1 MIHSSPHVQ
10 NHAMAGYDTGS
21 NSLIITTARDN
32 ILRLSATD
40 SMSSMEMLGGV
51 GGMDMEVFGNDL
63 GFDGGVT
70 GFAYVSLLILCLAFI
85 ACFLLPHVS
94 FPAVSARI
102 SIHTSASISRTRSL
116 TQ

>member
-1 MIHSSPHVQ
+1 
-10 NHAMAGYDTGS
+10 MAGYDTGS

-40 SMSSMEMLGGV
+40 SMSSMEMMGGV

-63 GFDGGVT
+63 GFDGDVT
-70 GFAYVSLLILCLAFI
+70 GFAYVLLLILYLAFI
-85 ACFLLPHVS
+85 ACFLLPQVS

-102 SIHTSASISRTRSL
+102 SIHNFASISRRRSL